1 MSRHS
6 LDLTL
11 TFIRRLDRCRSP
23 AEVCAALLG
32 IAGQYGAEHVLA
44 GTIPVPGT
52 GRRQQ
57 RDHVI
62 LDFWPAEWSE
72 RYFSQGYLFRDP
84 TIRRIA
90 TSTDSFSWGDVE
102 PLCRDDPAARRIMAE
117 AGEFHLN
124 SGFTV
129 PLLTVEGAAAGF
141 SLAGRRLEIGP
152 NERGMLTLLA
162 TYALGRAILIRGAVG
177 AEEAPLSPRER
188 VALQWVAEGKTDW
201 ETAQLMG
208 ISQHGVD
215 RHMRVARQ
223 KLGAASRT
231 HAVAEAIRRG
241 IIT

>member
-52 GRRQQ
+52 RWRQQ

-62 LDFWPAEWSE
+62 LDFWPTEWSQ
-72 RYFSQGYLFRDP
+72 RYFSHGYLFHDP

-90 TSTDSFSWGDVE
+90 TSTDPFSWGDVE

-129 PLLTVEGAAAGF
+129 PLLTVEGASAGF

-152 NERGMLTLLA
+152 NERGMLTLDGHLSRINGSCGQRVSA
-162 TYALGRAILIRGAVG
+162 GQPIGAVG
-177 AEEAPLSPRER
+177 ST
-188 VALQWVAEGKTDW
+188 GN
-201 ETAQLMG
+201 
-208 ISQHGVD
+208 SS
-215 RHMRVARQ
+215 
-223 KLGAASRT
+223 GAHLHFEIRPGGGEPVNPASIM
-231 HAVAEAIRRG
+231 AF
-241 IIT
+241 